1 MDDRRDKDINFELI
15 HDEEKEDQIRPN
27 DNSNYQAYGASD
39 DRRKRGFR
47 GSLISYVAIA
57 LVASILGG
65 LVATFVGPSL
75 LDNLGITT
83 ASKEYQTQPI
93 NIQTTDD
100 LNTVSAVVKKAMPSV
115 VGITTLET
123 QQSIFGSL
131 DREGLGSGV
140 IVDRDGYILTNSHV
154 IANGKAKKITVLFD
168 NGEQAPGEVLWND
181 ATLDLAI
188 VKVDMTNLPVA
199 ELGDSD
205 SLEVGELAIAI
216 GNPLGLEFQ
225 RTVTSGIISGLNRSI
240 KMDQTNVMED
250 LIQTDA
256 SINSGNSGGPLLN
269 SKGQVIG
276 INTAKIK
283 SAEGLGF
290 AIPINVAK
298 VIIEEVI
305 NQGSFDSV
313 VMGVTILDIKE
324 YQARLGINLG
334 IEDGVIILEVG
345 ENSAAAKA
353 GLVPGDIIIK
363 MDDVEIATTNKLK
376 RQLYKYKV
384 GDRVSLTILR
394 NNEEMQLDLEFI
406 ENK

>member
-181 ATLDLAI
+181 ATLI
-188 VKVDMTNLPVA
+188 WP
-199 ELGDSD
+199 
-205 SLEVGELAIAI
+205 
-216 GNPLGLEFQ
+216 
-225 RTVTSGIISGLNRSI
+225 
-240 KMDQTNVMED
+240 
-250 LIQTDA
+250 
-256 SINSGNSGGPLLN
+256 
-269 SKGQVIG
+269 
-276 INTAKIK
+276 
-283 SAEGLGF
+283 
-290 AIPINVAK
+290 
-298 VIIEEVI
+298 
-305 NQGSFDSV
+305 
-313 VMGVTILDIKE
+313 
-324 YQARLGINLG
+324 
-334 IEDGVIILEVG
+334 
-345 ENSAAAKA
+345 
-353 GLVPGDIIIK
+353 
-363 MDDVEIATTNKLK
+363 
-376 RQLYKYKV
+376 
-384 GDRVSLTILR
+384 
-394 NNEEMQLDLEFI
+394 
-406 ENK
+406 

>member
-1 MDDRRDKDINFELI
+1 M
-15 HDEEKEDQIRPN
+15 
-27 DNSNYQAYGASD
+27 
-39 DRRKRGFR
+39 
-47 GSLISYVAIA
+47 
-57 LVASILGG
+57 
-65 LVATFVGPSL
+65 
-75 LDNLGITT
+75 
-83 ASKEYQTQPI
+83 
-93 NIQTTDD
+93 
-100 LNTVSAVVKKAMPSV
+100 
-115 VGITTLET
+115 
-123 QQSIFGSL
+123 
-131 DREGLGSGV
+131 
-140 IVDRDGYILTNSHV
+140 
-154 IANGKAKKITVLFD
+154 
-168 NGEQAPGEVLWND
+168 
-181 ATLDLAI
+181 
-188 VKVDMTNLPVA
+188 
-199 ELGDSD
+199 
-205 SLEVGELAIAI
+205 
-216 GNPLGLEFQ
+216 
-225 RTVTSGIISGLNRSI
+225 
-240 KMDQTNVMED
+240 
-250 LIQTDA
+250 
-256 SINSGNSGGPLLN
+256 N

-345 ENSAAAKA
+345 ENSTAAKA